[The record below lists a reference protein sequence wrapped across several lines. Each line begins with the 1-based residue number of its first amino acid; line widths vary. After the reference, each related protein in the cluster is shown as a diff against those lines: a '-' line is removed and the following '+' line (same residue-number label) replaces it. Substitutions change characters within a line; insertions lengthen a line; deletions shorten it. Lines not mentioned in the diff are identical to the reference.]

1 MPLPGQKLQLKATDG
16 ADETLNRPL
25 PAVPELPEV
34 ETTRRGIEP
43 HVMGRRIRRVLLHD
57 RRLRWPVDPSLVAAV
72 SGSAIRL
79 AGRRAKYL
87 LIETDAG
94 TLILHLGMS
103 GSLRV
108 LPADTPRVAHD
119 HVDIELDS
127 GHTLRFND
135 PRRFG
140 CLMFTTDDPARHPL
154 LRKLAPEPLDD
165 AFDAAYVWNITR
177 RRSVAIKQLI
187 MNSQLV
193 VGVGNI
199 YASEALFR
207 ARIRPRR
214 RARSLSRAECA
225 ALARAIKATL
235 NMALKAGGTTLRDYV
250 GADGNP
256 GYFRQRLYVYE
267 RSGKPCRVCGKPVR
281 QFTQNGRSTYWCSN
295 CQK

>member
-1 MPLPGQKLQLKATDG
+1 
-16 ADETLNRPL
+16 
-25 PAVPELPEV
+25 V
-34 ETTRRGIEP
+34 
-43 HVMGRRIRRVLLHD
+43 HD
-57 RRLRWPVDPSLVAAV
+57 RRLRWPVETALSELVR
-72 SGSAIRL
+72 GSAIIR

-87 LIETDAG
+87 LLETDAG

-108 LPADTPRVAHD
+108 LPVATPRVTHD

-127 GHTLRFND
+127 GVTLRFND

-140 CLMFTTDDPARHPL
+140 SLLFTAGDPEVHPL
-154 LRKLAPEPLDD
+154 LRGLAPEPLEDG
-165 AFDAAYVWNITR
+165 FDAEYLWKITR
-177 RRSVAIKQLI
+177 RRKVAIKQLI
-187 MNSQLV
+187 MNARLV

-214 RARSLSRAECA
+214 QARSLSRSECVK
-225 ALARAIKATL
+225 LARAIKATL
-235 NMALKAGGTTLRDYV
+235 AMAVKVGGTTLRDYV

-256 GYFRQRLYVYE
+256 GYFRQKLYVYE
-267 RSGKPCRVCGKPVR
+267 RDGKPCRVCGKPVKH
-281 QFTQNGRSTYWCSN
+281 FTQGQRSTYWCPS

>member
-1 MPLPGQKLQLKATDG
+1 L
-16 ADETLNRPL
+16 
-25 PAVPELPEV
+25 PELPEV

-43 HVMGRRIRRVLLHD
+43 HVVGRRISRLRVHD
-57 RRLRWPVDPSLVAAV
+57 HRLRWPVDSRLADAVA
-72 SGSAIRL
+72 GTAIRR

-103 GSLRV
+103 GSVRV
-108 LPADTPRVAHD
+108 LPANTPRIAHD

-127 GHTLRFND
+127 GQTLRFND

-140 CLMFTTDDPARHPL
+140 SLFFTTADPETHPL
-154 LRKLAPEPLDD
+154 LKNLAPELLGPD
-165 AFDAAYVWNITR
+165 FDGEYLWKITR
-177 RRSVAIKQLI
+177 RRKVAIKQLI
-187 MNSQLV
+187 MNASLV

-214 RARSLSRAECA
+214 QARKLTRAECA
-225 ALARAIKATL
+225 KLARAIKATL
-235 NMALKAGGTTLRDYV
+235 AMAVKVGGTTLRDYV

-267 RSGKPCRVCGKPVR
+267 RAGQPCRVCGNPVK
-281 QFTQNGRSTYWCSN
+281 QFTQGQRSTYWCAH
-295 CQK
+295 CQQ

>member
-1 MPLPGQKLQLKATDG
+1 
-16 ADETLNRPL
+16 
-25 PAVPELPEV
+25 VPELPEV

-43 HVMGRRIRRVLLHD
+43 HVVGRRILRLQVHD
-57 RRLRWPVDPSLVAAV
+57 RRLRWPVDPKLATYVAGAV
-72 SGSAIRL
+72 IHR

-87 LIETDAG
+87 LIETEAG

-108 LPADTPRVAHD
+108 LPAATPRIAHD

-140 CLMFTTDDPARHPL
+140 SLMFTADDPGLHPL
-154 LRKLAPEPLDD
+154 LRSLAPEPLEDG
-165 AFDAAYVWNITR
+165 FDAEYLFRITR

-187 MNSQLV
+187 MNSRLV

-199 YASEALFR
+199 YASEVLFR
-207 ARIRPRR
+207 ARVRPRR
-214 RARSLSRAECA
+214 QARTLTRAECA
-225 ALARAIKATL
+225 KLARATKATL
-235 NMALKAGGTTLRDYV
+235 AMAVKVGGTTLRDYV

-256 GYFRQRLYVYE
+256 GYFRRKLFVYE
-267 RSGKPCRVCGKPVR
+267 RTGQPCRVCGKPVK

>member
-1 MPLPGQKLQLKATDG
+1 
-16 ADETLNRPL
+16 
-25 PAVPELPEV
+25 VPELPEV

-43 HVMGRRIRRVLLHD
+43 HVVGRRITRLLVHEK
-57 RRLRWPVDPSLVAAV
+57 RLRWPVDVSLVASV
-72 SGSAIRL
+72 TGQAIRR

-87 LIETDAG
+87 LLETGAG

-108 LPADTPRVAHD
+108 LPAATPRIAHD

-127 GHTLRFND
+127 GVTLRFND

-140 CLMFTTDDPARHPL
+140 SLMFTATDARLHPL
-154 LRKLAPEPLDD
+154 LKDLAPEPLEDE
-165 AFDAAYVWNITR
+165 FDAEYLWRVTR

-187 MNSQLV
+187 MNARLV

-207 ARIRPRR
+207 ARVRPRR
-214 RARSLSRAECA
+214 QARSLSRAECA
-225 ALARAIKATL
+225 RLARAIKATL
-235 NMALKAGGTTLRDYV
+235 AMAVKVGGTTLRDYV

-256 GYFRQRLYVYE
+256 GYFHQKLYVYE
-267 RSGKPCRVCGKPVR
+267 RAGMPCRVCRNPIK
-281 QFTQNGRSTYWCSN
+281 QFTQGARSTYWCPT

>member
-1 MPLPGQKLQLKATDG
+1 M
-16 ADETLNRPL
+16 
-25 PAVPELPEV
+25 PELPEV

-43 HVMGRRIRRVLLHD
+43 HVVGRRIDRLLVHD
-57 RRLRWPVDPSLVAAV
+57 RRLRWPVDRAIAAMVA
-72 SGSAIRL
+72 GRAIIR

-87 LIETDAG
+87 LLETEAG

-108 LPADTPRVAHD
+108 MPATTPRIAHD

-127 GHTLRFND
+127 GQTLRFND

-140 CLMFTTDDPARHPL
+140 SLLFTAGNPELHPL
-154 LRKLAPEPLDD
+154 LKHLAPEPLEEG
-165 AFDAAYVWNITR
+165 FDGAYVWKATR
-177 RRSVAIKQLI
+177 RRAVAIKQFI
-187 MNSQLV
+187 MNSRLV

-214 RARSLSRAECA
+214 QSRSLTRVECNK
-225 ALARAIKATL
+225 LARAIHSVLT
-235 NMALKAGGTTLRDYV
+235 MAVKVGGTTLRDYV

-256 GYFRQRLYVYE
+256 GYFRKKLFVYE
-267 RSGKPCRVCGKPVR
+267 RADSPCRVCRKPVK
-281 QFTQNGRSTYWCSN
+281 QFTQGQRSTYWCAN